1 MSTKVT
7 IIEED
12 IPEETREEILENMN
26 EPEPVE
32 VCQEVQEVK
41 QPATKQKIRNL
52 IQCTL
57 CGKYVTKKTL
67 NYSHKRSCPALPE
80 NQNKPKPEKA
90 EPKEVIKEVVQEEPE
105 HTVYQ
110 QEPPYQPLHQEPQI
124 PYYQRVRMERR
135 QMHNER
141 IRLLSQFIA

>member
-1 MSTKVT
+1 MYFVRKVRYQENLKLFSQKVVSSTS
-7 IIEED
+7 
-12 IPEETREEILENMN
+12 R
-26 EPEPVE
+26 
-32 VCQEVQEVK
+32 
-41 QPATKQKIRNL
+41 
-52 IQCTL
+52 
-57 CGKYVTKKTL
+57 
-67 NYSHKRSCPALPE
+67 

-90 EPKEVIKEVVQEEPE
+90 EPKDVIKDVVQEELE

-110 QEPPYQPLHQEPQI
+110 QEPPYLPSHQEPQI

>member
-1 MSTKVT
+1 
-7 IIEED
+7 
-12 IPEETREEILENMN
+12 MN

-67 NYSHKRSCPALPE
+67 DYSHNMSCPALPE

-124 PYYQRVRMERR
+124 PYYQRARMERR
-135 QMHNER
+135 QMDNER
-141 IRLLSQFIA
+141 IRLLTHFIA

>member
-1 MSTKVT
+1 MSKTVT

-26 EPEPVE
+26 EPEPVVE
-32 VCQEVQEVK
+32 ICQEVK

-67 NYSHKRSCPALPE
+67 SYSHKKSCPALPE

-110 QEPPYQPLHQEPQI
+110 QEPPYQPSHQEPQI
-124 PYYQRVRMERR
+124 PYYQRMRMERR
-135 QMHNER
+135 QLHNER

>member
-1 MSTKVT
+1 MNRTVT

-57 CGKYVTKKTL
+57 CGKYVTKKTI

-80 NQNKPKPEKA
+80 IRTNLNQRKQNQKK
-90 EPKEVIKEVVQEEPE
+90 
-105 HTVYQ
+105 
-110 QEPPYQPLHQEPQI
+110 
-124 PYYQRVRMERR
+124 
-135 QMHNER
+135 
-141 IRLLSQFIA
+141 

>member
-1 MSTKVT
+1 
-7 IIEED
+7 
-12 IPEETREEILENMN
+12 MN
-26 EPEPVE
+26 EPEPEPVE

-80 NQNKPKPEKA
+80 NQNKPKPEP
-90 EPKEVIKEVVQEEPE
+90 PKEVTKEVVQEEPE

-141 IRLLSQFIA
+141 IRLLTQLIA